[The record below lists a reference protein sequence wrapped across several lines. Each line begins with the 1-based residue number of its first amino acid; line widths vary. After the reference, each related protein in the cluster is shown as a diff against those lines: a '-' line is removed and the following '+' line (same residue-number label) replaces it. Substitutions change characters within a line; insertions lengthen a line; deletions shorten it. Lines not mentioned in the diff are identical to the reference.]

1 MAQRSTHAVKAGRRV
16 DLAACRCP
24 ETYERLVAALAQAD
38 AGDILEVVIND
49 AEQAQ
54 DVPEIVKS
62 EGHRIVEVVPEP
74 GRMRLRVRKGEDESA
89 FGICGRDGWML

>member
-16 DLAACRCP
+16 DLTACRCP
-24 ETYERLVAALAQAD
+24 ETYERLVAALAR
-38 AGDILEVVIND
+38 AGAGEILEVVIND

-74 GRMRLRVRKGEDESA
+74 GRIRLRIRKSEDESA